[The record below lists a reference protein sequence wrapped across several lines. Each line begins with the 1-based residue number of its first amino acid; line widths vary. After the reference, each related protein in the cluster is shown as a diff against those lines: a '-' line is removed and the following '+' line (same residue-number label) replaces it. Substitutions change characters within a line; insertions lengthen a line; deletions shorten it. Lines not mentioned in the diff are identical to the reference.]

1 MLHTKR
7 NSSPSF
13 HKICCVYTYVHSHL
27 INPHIS
33 PKSKETK
40 LVVFRYAIFSISTYL
55 RDRSLMVL
63 LELFFVHAVQHFIDT
78 SYHTHIHTLVASSG
92 YSFYFLTKCASF
104 KKGIKMFCLTL
115 TF

>member
-7 NSSPSF
+7 NSSTSF
-13 HKICCVYTYVHSHL
+13 HKICCVYTYKHSHP

-63 LELFFVHAVQHFIDT
+63 LELCFFLQAVQHFIDT
-78 SYHTHIHTLVASSG
+78 SYHTYTLVASSG
-92 YSFYFLTKCASF
+92 YRFYFYTKGAPL
-104 KKGIKMFCLTL
+104 KQGIKKCCLTL
-115 TF
+115 AF